1 MPSLGP
7 ADNDTTINF
16 GLTATINECYELKHR
31 SEGQGIDWR
40 AVYGP
45 MMGAHP
51 ERFFNSISN
60 GTLTQEELEQRR
72 LQMIADLA
80 LKHVEEMERNATGP
94 LGTGQ
99 IYSDFNV
106 YRAPA
111 GQLYGHSV
119 PLRDGSPEA
128 LARVAV
134 GREGRGSSRSGR
146 GRGGRGRGQRG
157 S

>member
-1 MPSLGP
+1 MPFLGP

-16 GLTATINECYELKHR
+16 GLTATINEWYILSDR

-45 MMGAHP
+45 MKGAHP
-51 ERFFNSISN
+51 ERFFDSISN

-72 LQMIADLA
+72 LQNIADLA
-80 LKHVEEMERNATGP
+80 LKRVEEMERNATGP

-99 IYSDFNV
+99 VYSDFNA

-119 PLRDGSPEA
+119 PLCDGSPEA
-128 LARVAV
+128 LARAAV
-134 GREGRGSSRSGR
+134 GRGHRGSSRSGR
-146 GRGGRGRGQRG
+146 GRGGRRRGQRG

>member
-16 GLTATINECYELKHR
+16 GLTATINEWYELKRR

-51 ERFFNSISN
+51 ERFFDSISN
-60 GTLTQEELEQRR
+60 GTLTQEKPEQRK

-80 LKHVEEMERNATGP
+80 LKRVEEMEQTQLVLWVPDKFIATSMF
-94 LGTGQ
+94 TGLLLDS
-99 IYSDFNV
+99 YTGMAFRYV
-106 YRAPA
+106 T
-111 GQLYGHSV
+111 
-119 PLRDGSPEA
+119 A
-128 LARVAV
+128 LLKH
-134 GREGRGSSRSGR
+134 
-146 GRGGRGRGQRG
+146 
-157 S
+157 